1 MEGRCDRSPEQ
12 KEMCMCL
19 KMKISCDNGQLLRG
33 EAGPAAGNVG
43 QPSECV
49 VSDVTIPDTIVPWKL
64 LQMDPPVF

>member
-1 MEGRCDRSPEQ
+1 
-12 KEMCMCL
+12 MCL

-49 VSDVTIPDTIVPWKL
+49 VSDVTIPDTIVDGSSNL
-64 LQMDPPVF
+64 LTVI